1 MDHLRNFVFSNIW
14 KSDAPSKVVAFSWQL
29 MLNRIPT
36 KANLTLRGIGNEFDV
51 AFENN
56 GSSKIGVRFEKS
68 IPGGNDLG
76 GICENDRGFFCS
88 ANHLVLVDGVGGDD
102 SGKVAIN
109 EIFEIASFLSR
120 SGALVLL
127 IKDIEK
133 GVAGNSE
140 VLKSK
145 FGSLPQNVVVIG
157 SHIQPDSRKEK
168 TQPGS
173 LLFTKF
179 GGNQTALLDLAFP
192 DNFTRLHDRSKET
205 PKVMKQ
211 LNNLFP
217 NKVTIQLPQD
227 ETLLSDWKQHLDR
240 DIETWNC

>member
-1 MDHLRNFVFSNIW
+1 MAAGAKFSLLLKITGLQKLELDLRNQFQMEMILEAFAKMTVASFVPVIH
-14 KSDAPSKVVAFSWQL
+14 
-29 MLNRIPT
+29 T
-36 KANLTLRGIGNEFDV
+36 
-51 AFENN
+51 
-56 GSSKIGVRFEKS
+56 
-68 IPGGNDLG
+68 
-76 GICENDRGFFCS
+76 
-88 ANHLVLVDGVGGDD
+88 NHLVLVDGVGGDD
-102 SGKVAIN
+102 SGKVAVN
-109 EIFEIASFLSR
+109 EIFEIASNLSKT
-120 SGALVLL
+120 GALVLL

-211 LNNLFP
+211 LNRLFP

-240 DIETWNC
+240 DIETMKAQSNVVSIRL